1 MQVVL
6 DRLGTD
12 YPWSKFEVAL
22 AVISEKFGTSQTV
35 PENIKGIISGT
46 NIGEIELDIGVWQ
59 SLLSYIDIDPSH
71 EALDKVSG
79 VVHDSYYRLCG
90 LTGKENAPIVLLAS
104 ACEDPAGLMALEF
117 PNVQDEIRATWTYS
131 KQLRETDMDVVHTL
145 MAIATPTPI
154 GRMMVVQIEE
164 EATHGHAALPVLKRA
179 SMVLSRSTFFVA
191 CGAPEHLSA
200 KNRMIMLFSSRDE
213 KCASFWT
220 WRFPAYTYNYSARV
234 FNIPIDDFS
243 DIRACKFHVNDLP
256 LIMEFSNIMKQMLA
270 EEDFKSV
277 DPHVMLPML
286 MASYEPN
293 RIDAWRSLGFSI
305 DATTATKAASFVKKH
320 PNARF
325 QILSEIATSE

>member
-22 AVISEKFGTSQTV
+22 AVISEKFGTSQTIAK
-35 PENIKGIISGT
+35 NIKGIIEGT

-79 VVHDSYYRLCG
+79 VVHDSYYALCD
-90 LTGKENAPIVLLAS
+90 LTGKDNAPIVLLAS
-104 ACEDPAGLMALEF
+104 VCEDPAGLMALEF
-117 PNVQDEIRATWTYS
+117 PNVPDEIRAAWTYS

-145 MAIATPTPI
+145 LAIAIPTPL
-154 GRMMVVQIEE
+154 GKMCVVQVEE
-164 EATHGHAALPVLKRA
+164 EATHGHAALPVIKRT

-213 KCASFWT
+213 KCAAFWP
-220 WRFPAYTYNYSARV
+220 WRFPSYTYINSARA
-234 FNIPIDDFS
+234 FNVPIDDFAELRS
-243 DIRACKFHVNDLP
+243 CKFPVNDLP
-256 LIMEFSNIMKQMLA
+256 LVIEFTGTMKQMLA
-270 EEDFKSV
+270 EEDFESV
-277 DPHVMLPML
+277 DENVILPML